1 MTNFIMTTKHG
12 TIDLLNVFGF
22 EERMRPKLVRH
33 QHTRYDIPTLIR
45 EGWFDFYQTL
55 QARPVF
61 NSCEQ

>member
-1 MTNFIMTTKHG
+1 MDNFTMTTKHG

-45 EGWFDFYQTL
+45 EGWFDL
-55 QARPVF
+55 
-61 NSCEQ
+61 